1 MSKYLMGTM
10 VEATI
15 VHPNMDVA
23 QAGLLA
29 AFQEMER
36 VEALLGRDREGSD
49 IDRVNDAPTGEPVFV
64 SEETYLILERARG
77 YGERLDGL
85 FDITSLPAV
94 NLWGLGEVEITRAPD
109 SADVLAVQ
117 RLIDYRQIA
126 LDPVARTVSLSKPG
140 MSVDLG
146 GIAKGYAVDR
156 GAAVLASHGITD
168 FLINAGGDLF
178 ASGVREAN
186 QPWRVGIQHPRDP
199 SGLIVRLEMTDG
211 AVATSGDY
219 ERFVELDG
227 VRYPHIIDPRTAR
240 PATARQSASAVAAT
254 AEEADV
260 LATYLFISGSLDIP
274 GAAMIVAADG
284 TVKINGAGQDLFEV
298 IR

>member
-1 MSKYLMGTM
+1 VSKYLMGTR

-15 VHPNMDVA
+15 VHPDMDAA
-23 QAGLLA
+23 QTALLA

-49 IDRVNDAPTGEPVFV
+49 IDRVNHAPVGEPVSV
-64 SEETYLILERARG
+64 SEETYLILERARA
-77 YGERLDGL
+77 YGDRLHGL
-85 FDITSLPAV
+85 FDVTTLPAV
-94 NLWGLGEVEITRAPD
+94 NLWGLGEAEVTSVPD
-109 SADVLAVQ
+109 STEVAAVR
-117 RLIDYRQIA
+117 RLIDYREIS
-126 LDPVARTVSLSKPG
+126 LDPATRTVSLSRLG
-140 MSVDLG
+140 MAVDLG

-156 GAAVLASHGITD
+156 GAAVLASHGVTD

-178 ASGVREAN
+178 ASGLREAGER
-186 QPWRVGIQHPRDP
+186 WRVGIQHPRDA
-199 SGLIVRLEMTDG
+199 SGLIARLEITDG

-219 ERFVELDG
+219 ERFVEFDG

-240 PATARQSASAVAAT
+240 PVTARQSASAIGAT

-260 LATYLFISGSLDIP
+260 LATYLFISGRLDVT
-274 GAAMIVAADG
+274 GAALIVTADG
-284 TVKINGAGQDLFEV
+284 TVKTNAAGRDQFEV